1 MQGLSSRQWT
11 PIPMKKRIVS
21 FPLLLLAAFALAAC
35 SLLQPGPQAPLEI
48 KLIAFNDFHGNLKT
62 PATRVPVP
70 DATQPNGYR
79 LQPPGGGEQ
88 VRALVKNPKQKKSHK
103 AGNTAG

>member
-21 FPLLLLAAFALAAC
+21 FPLFLLAAFALAAC

-70 DATQPNGYR
+70 DATQPNGYP
-79 LQPPGGGEQ
+79 LEPAGGEGQ
-88 VRALVKNPKQKKSHK
+88 VTAPAQTPEQKKP
-103 AGNTAG
+103 NNP